1 MCVRVRVRVCVRAR
15 VYVCVCAY
23 VCVCVCACVCMHVCV
38 CVFTTYLYVLYR
50 ACVWL
55 KNRMKETYEGS
66 SALSRIL
73 LEMQSVSALVVTT
86 HLKSI
91 VET

>member
-1 MCVRVRVRVCVRAR
+1 MYVCVHVRMRVCVRAR
-15 VYVCVCAY
+15 VFVCVCAY
-23 VCVCVCACVCMHVCV
+23 VCVCACVCMRVR
-38 CVFTTYLYVLYR
+38 VFTTYLYVLYR

-55 KNRMKETYEGS
+55 KSRMKETYEGS